1 MVSGTHFLLSW
12 LPHGRGSKT
21 HGSAEYFFSGIIH
34 RGNDE
39 GDFVFHYYRL
49 GTARRDDEF
58 KTYSHTLRPRYTK
71 SVQSNF
77 SVEKTHSTIHY
88 FFETVVD
95 KQSSFYSTKI

>member
-49 GTARRDDEF
+49 GTA
-58 KTYSHTLRPRYTK
+58 SPRYTK

-77 SVEKTHSTIHY
+77 SAEKTHSTIHY